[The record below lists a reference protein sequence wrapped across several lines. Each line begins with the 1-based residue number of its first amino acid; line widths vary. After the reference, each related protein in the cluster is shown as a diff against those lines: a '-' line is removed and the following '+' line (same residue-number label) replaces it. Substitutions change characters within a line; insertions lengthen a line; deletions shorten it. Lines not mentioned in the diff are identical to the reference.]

1 MPHLSASYAITLRLQ
16 IANTPGMLGR
26 ILTRIGEVG
35 GSIGAVDM
43 VRVEDKGRVLIR
55 DITVDCSSEEHA
67 EQVRHALDAMDGVT
81 VAAVSDRVFLAHLGG
96 KITTHSKLPL
106 KTRDDLSIAYTPG
119 VARICWAIAKDK
131 AVSHKLT
138 IRKNTVAVVSDGS
151 AILGIGN
158 LGPEAAMPVMEGK
171 AQLFKEF
178 GGVDAF
184 PICIDVHDAEGIIA
198 FVKAIAPTFGGINLE
213 DIAAPKCFEIERRL
227 KKELDIPVFHDDQ
240 HGTAIVMLAA
250 MTNALRIVKKDLAKV
265 RIVVSGVGASGTAC
279 TKILLAA
286 GARDI
291 VGCDSKGVVHLG
303 RTDLNPE
310 KLEYAKLTNPRG
322 VTGTLQD
329 ALKGADVFV
338 GLSTKGLLK
347 RADLLTMATDP
358 VVFAMANPDPE
369 ITPEEAGDAV
379 AVMATGRS
387 DYPNQINNVLA
398 FPGVF
403 RGALDAQATDVN
415 EEMKVAAAHAIAS
428 LVEPHELSPDYIIP
442 STFNP
447 RVGRTV
453 ARAVKE
459 AAIRTGV
466 IRKAGRSLPV
476 AEDHVHH
483 DPLPAEFPA
492 AEMP

>member
-1 MPHLSASYAITLRLQ
+1 MPHLSASYSITMRLAIDNR
-16 IANTPGMLGR
+16 PGMLGK
-26 ILTRIGEVG
+26 ILTRIGETG

-43 VRVEDKGRVLIR
+43 VRTEKDGTILIR
-55 DITVDCSSEEHA
+55 DISVDCGSEEHVN
-67 EQVRHALDAMDGVT
+67 EVRHALDAMPGVT

-96 KITTHSKLPL
+96 KITVHSKLPL

-131 AVSHKLT
+131 SASYNLT

-184 PICIDVHDAEGIIA
+184 PLCVDVHDVEGIVA
-198 FVKAIAPTFGGINLE
+198 FVKAVAPTFGGINLE

-227 KKELDIPVFHDDQ
+227 KAELDIPVFHDDQ

-250 MTNALRIVKKDLAKV
+250 LTNALRFVKKDLARVK
-265 RIVVSGVGASGTAC
+265 IVVSGVGAAGTAC

-286 GARDI
+286 GAKDI
-291 VGCDSKGVVHLG
+291 VGCDSKGVVHHG
-303 RTDLNPE
+303 RPDLNPE
-310 KLEYAKLTNPRG
+310 KAEYAKLTNPRK
-322 VTGTLQD
+322 VSGTLKD
-329 ALKGADVFV
+329 VLKGADIFL
-338 GLSTKGLLK
+338 GLSSKGLLK
-347 RADLLTMATDP
+347 RADILTMAKHP
-358 VVFAMANPDPE
+358 IVFAMANPDPE

-403 RGALDAQATDVN
+403 RGALDAQATDIN
-415 EEMKVAAAHAIAS
+415 EAMKVAAAHAIAS
-428 LVEPHELSPDYIIP
+428 LVEPHELSADYIVP
-442 STFNP
+442 STFHP
-447 RVGRTV
+447 RVGRVV

-459 AAIRTGV
+459 AAIQSGV
-466 IRKAGRSLPV
+466 CRKTSRDLHVSEA
-476 AEDHVHH
+476 HVHY
-483 DPLPAEFPA
+483 DPLPQEFP
-492 AEMP
+492 

>member
-1 MPHLSASYAITLRLQ
+1 VPHLSASYSITLRLR
-16 IANTPGMLGR
+16 IANLPGMLGK
-26 ILTRIGEVG
+26 ILTRIGEKG

-43 VRVEDKGRVLIR
+43 VRAEEGGRTLVR
-55 DITVDCSSEEHA
+55 DITVDCESEEHA
-67 EQVRHALDAMDGVT
+67 EKVRHALDAMDGVT

-96 KITTHSKLPL
+96 KITVNSKMPL

-119 VARICWAIAKDK
+119 VARVCWAISKDK
-131 AVSHKLT
+131 SASFNLT

-184 PICIDVHDAEGIIA
+184 PICIDVHTADEIVA

-213 DIAAPKCFEIERRL
+213 DIAAPKCFEVERRL

-250 MTNALRIVKKDLAKV
+250 MTNALKIVKKDLAQA

-286 GARDI
+286 GAQDI
-291 VGCDSKGVVHLG
+291 VGCDSKGVVHKG

-310 KLEYAKLTNPRG
+310 KQEYAALTNPRN
-322 VTGTLQD
+322 VTGTLRD
-329 ALKGADVFV
+329 ALQGADVFV
-338 GLSTKGLLK
+338 GLSSAGLLK
-347 RADLLTMATDP
+347 RADILTMAKSP

-403 RGALDAQATDVN
+403 RGALDAGATDIN
-415 EEMKVAAAHAIAS
+415 EAMKVAAAHALAS
-428 LVEPHELSPDYIIP
+428 LVEEHELSAEYIIP

-453 ARAVKE
+453 ARAVKA
-459 AAIRTGV
+459 AAIASGV
-466 IRKAGRSLPV
+466 CRKASKMAMV

-492 AEMP
+492 AE

>member
-1 MPHLSASYAITLRLQ
+1 MPHLSASYSITARLQ
-16 IANTPGMLGR
+16 IDNKPGMLGR
-26 ILTRIGEVG
+26 IATKIGDLG
-35 GSIGAVDM
+35 GSIGAIDM
-43 VRVEDKGRVLIR
+43 VRTEKGGKVLVR
-55 DITVDCSSEEHA
+55 DISIDCSSEEHA
-67 EQVRHALDAMDGVT
+67 ASIRKGLQEMDGVN
-81 VAAVSDRVFLAHLGG
+81 VVAVSDRVFLAHLGG
-96 KITTHSKLPL
+96 KITTHSKIPL

-119 VARICWAIAKDK
+119 VARVCWAIAKDK
-131 AVSHKLT
+131 SASHKLT

-184 PICIDVHDAEGIIA
+184 PICIDVHTADEIVA

-227 KKELDIPVFHDDQ
+227 KTEVDIPVFHDDQ

-250 MTNALRIVKKDLAKV
+250 MTNALKIVKKDLSKV

-291 VGCDSKGVVHLG
+291 VGCDTKGAVCKS
-303 RTDLNPE
+303 RTDLNDE
-310 KLEYAKLTNPRG
+310 KREYAEITNPRNVAG
-322 VTGTLQD
+322 SLKEV
-329 ALKGADVFV
+329 LKGADVFI
-338 GLSTKGLLK
+338 GLSAKGLLK
-347 RADLLTMATDP
+347 REDILTMAKKP
-358 VVFAMANPDPE
+358 IVFAMANPDPE
-369 ITPEEAGDAV
+369 ITPEEAGDSV

-403 RGALDAQATDVN
+403 RGALDAGAYDVN
-415 EEMKVAAAHAIAS
+415 EEMKVAAAKALAALIADS
-428 LVEPHELSPDYIIP
+428 ELSPDYIIP
-442 STFNP
+442 STFDP
-447 RVGRTV
+447 RVGKAV
-453 ARAVKE
+453 AAAVKE
-459 AAIRTGV
+459 AAIRTGC
-466 IRKAGRSLPV
+466 IRKKSANAQDVPV
-476 AEDHVHH
+476 FEEHVLQAQH
-483 DPLPAEFPA
+483 
-492 AEMP
+492 

>member
-1 MPHLSASYAITLRLQ
+1 MPHLSASYSITMRLAIENR
-16 IANTPGMLGR
+16 PGMLGK
-26 ILTRIGEVG
+26 ILTRIGEEG

-43 VRVEDKGRVLIR
+43 VRVEADGASLVR
-55 DITVDCSSEEHA
+55 DVTVDCSSEEHA
-67 EQVRHALDAMDGVT
+67 ARVRHVLDNMDGVT

-96 KITTHSKLPL
+96 KITVNSKIPL

-119 VARICWAIAKDK
+119 VARVCWAIAKDK
-131 AVSHKLT
+131 SSSFNLT

-184 PICIDVHDAEGIIA
+184 PVCIDVHTADEIVA

-213 DIAAPKCFEIERRL
+213 DIAAPKCFEVERRL

-250 MTNALRIVKKDLAKV
+250 LHNAVKVVKKDLAKLKV
-265 RIVVSGVGASGTAC
+265 VVSGVGASGTAC
-279 TKILLAA
+279 TKMLLAA
-286 GARDI
+286 GVKDI
-291 VGCDSKGVVHLG
+291 VGCDSKGVVHTG
-303 RTDLNPE
+303 RADLNDE
-310 KLEYAKLTNPRG
+310 KKEYARLTNPRH

-329 ALKGADVFV
+329 ALKGADMFL
-338 GLSTKGLLK
+338 GLSTKGLLTRK
-347 RADLLTMATDP
+347 DVLTMAKSP
-358 VVFAMANPDPE
+358 IVFAMANPDPE

-379 AVMATGRS
+379 AIMATGRS

-403 RGALDAQATDVN
+403 RGALDAGATDIN
-415 EEMKVAAAHAIAS
+415 EAMKLAAAKAIAS
-428 LVEPHELSPDYIIP
+428 LVESHEVSAEYIIP
-442 STFNP
+442 SVFHP
-447 RVGRTV
+447 RVGRVV
-453 ARAVKE
+453 ARAVKQ
-459 AAIRTGV
+459 AAIESGVCRKRSATG
-466 IRKAGRSLPV
+466 GEV
-476 AEDHVHH
+476 AEAHIHH
-483 DPLPAEFPA
+483 DPDGPGDLPF
-492 AEMP
+492 